1 MAFKFLLIKTELI
14 KGALL
19 FGLFDTIAAVIL
31 GEFSWLRMCGM
42 AAVGGSF
49 YAIEIP
55 SYFAWLEQRSS
66 HMTAQRRAWFKSLMA
81 VAYFN
86 PLWIARHMCFIYLFN
101 GQSIDASV
109 LNTAWQSFIYGMPVS
124 AVFNYVIQN
133 HISVRHRFL
142 ASSLFSG
149 CMAIFY
155 AVSAVYFKD

>member
-1 MAFKFLLIKTELI
+1 MAFKFLLIKTELL

-19 FGLFDTIAAVIL
+19 FGLFDTIAAMIL

-42 AAVGGSF
+42 AAVGGTF

-66 HMTAQRRAWFKSLMA
+66 HMSTQHRAWFKSLMA
-81 VAYFN
+81 VVYFN

-109 LNTAWQSFIYGMPVS
+109 LYTAWQSFIYGMPVS

-133 HISVRHRFL
+133 HITVRHRFL

-155 AVSAVYFKD
+155 AVSAVYFKN

>member
-1 MAFKFLLIKTELI
+1 MAFKFLLIKAELI

-19 FGLFDTIAAVIL
+19 FGLFDTIAALIL
-31 GEFSWLRMCGM
+31 GEFSWLRMLGM

-66 HMTAQRRAWFKSLMA
+66 HMTPRRRAWFKSLMA
-81 VAYFN
+81 VVYFN
-86 PLWIARHMCFIYLFN
+86 PLWIARHMCFIYLLN
-101 GQSIDASV
+101 GQSIDLSV
-109 LNTAWQSFIYGMPVS
+109 LNTAWQSFVYGMPVS
-124 AVFNYVIQN
+124 ALFNYVIQN
-133 HISVRHRFL
+133 HITVRHRFL

-155 AVSAVYFKD
+155 AVSAVYFKS